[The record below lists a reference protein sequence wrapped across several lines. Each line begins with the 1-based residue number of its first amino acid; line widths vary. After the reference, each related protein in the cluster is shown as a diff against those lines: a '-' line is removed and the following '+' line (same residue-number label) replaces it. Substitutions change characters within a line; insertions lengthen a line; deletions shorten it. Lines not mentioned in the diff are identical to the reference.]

1 MESPKIIYEQLKRID
16 KIKDVAYQRLFLNY
30 LQLDLKGDKK
40 LIEVDSTDRESLIK
54 NFNFGV
60 PIPGLMYT
68 FFHINEKELAT
79 IINEKNNQEFK
90 YHDFAPIL
98 FCTYS
103 NPVQK
108 VFGGINMNLLP
119 SSERLKFLIAFYEK
133 YKEFF
138 EDVEEKTQN
147 KKIALNQKYIALV
160 LTGRN
165 RLMVEHFNRA
175 QNALFDY
182 GYRKYLVPNIRKF
195 RMVEYEEWMY
205 LPYFV
210 PKEAFKKMG
219 VDLIHRIYWENK
231 NSKTL

>member
-16 KIKDVAYQRLFLNY
+16 NIKDVAYERLFVNY

-40 LIEVDSTDRESLIK
+40 LIEIDSTDQESLIK
-54 NFNFGV
+54 SFNFGV

-68 FFHINEKELAT
+68 FFHVNEKELAT
-79 IINEKNNQEFK
+79 IINEKNKQEFK

-103 NPVQK
+103 NPIQK

-119 SSERLKFLIAFYEK
+119 AGERLKFLTAFYEK

-138 EDVEEKTQN
+138 KNVEEKTQN

-182 GYRKYLVPNIRKF
+182 GYRKYLVPNVRKF
-195 RMVEYEEWMY
+195 RMVEYEEWNF
-205 LPYFV
+205 LPFFS
-210 PKEAFKKMG
+210 PAQSFKNIN
-219 VDLIHRIYWENK
+219 LNNIYRIYYSNK
-231 NSKTL
+231 SNKK